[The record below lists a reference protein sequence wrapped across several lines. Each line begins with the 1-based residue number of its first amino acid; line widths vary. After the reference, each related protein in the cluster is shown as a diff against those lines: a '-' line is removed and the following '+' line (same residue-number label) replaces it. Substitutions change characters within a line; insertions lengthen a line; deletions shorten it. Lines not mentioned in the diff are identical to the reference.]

1 MGTTTIQQTSE
12 NKPIDDKPTSESSL
26 TIGQNGHVPTPPPNA
41 PTPAW
46 TESETPQK
54 SSKQAS
60 RKSSAKSRR
69 SSTKSNKSL
78 VQSVNIV
85 NDNVIPD
92 DVVQTD
98 QKAVENIEP
107 ELVAE
112 VPGSIESAEDAK
124 SEKSVNEVEQDI
136 QNPEEEAEKETV

>member
-1 MGTTTIQQTSE
+1 M
-12 NKPIDDKPTSESSL
+12 
-26 TIGQNGHVPTPPPNA
+26 
-41 PTPAW
+41 
-46 TESETPQK
+46 
-54 SSKQAS
+54 
-60 RKSSAKSRR
+60 
-69 SSTKSNKSL
+69 
-78 VQSVNIV
+78 QSVNIV

-124 SEKSVNEVEQDI
+124 SEKSVNEVDI
-136 QNPEEEAEKETV
+136 QKPEEEAEKETVKSAEIEEVVKPQTPTSDKVADVDAVEGECSKSSFQL